1 MFIFRYPKL
10 WFWNKLVSCHVIG
23 PSLHIWFLTNYCV
36 RTTVVRTV
44 LLSMAL
50 CWILRSA
57 YVCHEVSINP
67 FVALFMAARFKCV
80 WRHPQ
85 LRLPTTA
92 TGETQSWRPNA
103 SNYWFVIVRS
113 CTFGASL
120 SGLALSTSAIWSVIV
135 SQVRH
140 FQRPHSVNNIQCES
154 KKLSPEVLWNFSL
167 QRTQRSDK

>member
-1 MFIFRYPKL
+1 MS
-10 WFWNKLVSCHVIG
+10 LVRHCTFG
-23 PSLHIWFLTNYCV
+23 SLRITVYEPRWYELFSSPWHCV
-36 RTTVVRTV
+36 EYWDRR
-44 LLSMAL
+44 
-50 CWILRSA
+50 
-57 YVCHEVSINP
+57 HEVSINP

-103 SNYWFVIVRS
+103 SNYWSVIVRS

-167 QRTQRSDK
+167 QRTQRSAK